1 MSQGDSGWPDR
12 PGRIEDQAGLA
23 RDWAAREG
31 YRYSGARACGKC
43 GDPVEVWKSE
53 AGMVRTFNSAQ
64 HDTWPGALHELH
76 CGDRDPV
83 VELPP
88 PTDQWARARE
98 MGLDPE
104 KLMEGTVGDPGAS
117 VKGTLDD

>member
-31 YRYSGARACGKC
+31 YRYSGSRACGKC

-53 AGMVRTFNSAQ
+53 AGMVRTFNPAQ

-83 VELPP
+83 AELPP
-88 PTDQWARARE
+88 PTDQWAKARE
-98 MGLDPE
+98 MGLDPDV
-104 KLMEGTVGDPGAS
+104 LMKGTVTPP
-117 VKGTLDD
+117 VKGTPGE